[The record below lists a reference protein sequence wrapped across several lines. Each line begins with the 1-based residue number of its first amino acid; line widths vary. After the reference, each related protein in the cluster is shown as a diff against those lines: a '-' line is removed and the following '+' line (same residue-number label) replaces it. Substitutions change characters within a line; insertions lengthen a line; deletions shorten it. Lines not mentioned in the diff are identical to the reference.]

1 MVSIIIPIYN
11 VEQYITAC
19 LESVEAQTYTDYE
32 VILVDDFGTDGS
44 MKIVEAFVNRIG
56 SDSKNQGKYKIVSHE
71 RNRGLSAARNTG
83 TAVAKGKYVYYLDSD
98 DTITPDCLEK
108 LVAEAEH
115 TEAEMVVGNIHVI
128 GDDQWIPKLKQK
140 GMLTGGDCFHDY
152 LQGNYY
158 MMAWNKLVRC
168 DFLERNGITF
178 VEGLIHEDCAWSF
191 TVACLA
197 SKIAFVH
204 DETYNYLVRSNSIQ
218 TDNDFTK
225 HFKAY
230 CTLLKYYA
238 EEATKYGKAA
248 DPDFRW
254 WYEKQKALHFGQ
266 TKNSG
271 TKEQLRKIY
280 SIIRQNLPQ
289 SGLNK
294 MQIHYCLPS
303 FLGILAYKKWHGM
316 WLM

>member
-19 LESVEAQTYTDYE
+19 LESVDAQINTDYE
-32 VILVDDFGTDGS
+32 VILVDDCGTDGS
-44 MKIVEAFVNRIG
+44 MRIVNDYVTLNHDHDRNIWRIIQH
-56 SDSKNQGKYKIVSHE
+56 KK
-71 RNRGLSAARNTG
+71 NRGLSAARNTG
-83 TAVAKGKYVYYLDSD
+83 TDAAIGKYVYYLDSD
-98 DTITPDCLEK
+98 DTISPDCLEK

-115 TEAEMVVGNIHVI
+115 TEAEMVVGNINVI
-128 GDDQWIPKLKQK
+128 GDDKWIPRLKQK
-140 GMLTGGDCFHDY
+140 ELLAGDDCFHAF
-152 LQGNYY
+152 LQGKYY
-158 MMAWNKLVRC
+158 MMAWNKLVRR
-168 DFLERNGITF
+168 DFLEQNNISF

-197 SKIAFVH
+197 SKVAFVH

-218 TDNDFTK
+218 TGKDFSK
-225 HFKAY
+225 HFNAY
-230 CTLLKYYA
+230 CSLLKYYA
-238 EEATKYGKAA
+238 NESKKYGKAT
-248 DPDFRW
+248 DPEFRW

-266 TKNSG
+266 TKSSG

-303 FLGILAYKKWHGM
+303 FLGFFAYKKWYGM
-316 WLM
+316 YMI